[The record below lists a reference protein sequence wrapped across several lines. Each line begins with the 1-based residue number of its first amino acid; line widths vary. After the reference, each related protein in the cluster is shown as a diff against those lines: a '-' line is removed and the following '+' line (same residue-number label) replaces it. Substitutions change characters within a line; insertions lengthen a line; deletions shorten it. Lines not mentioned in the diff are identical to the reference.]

1 MKKII
6 CSVFMAAALLSPVYL
21 RADTSALQTVENY
34 VHQLQNVLGD
44 KALNGAGGEQQKKEA
59 IRSISGNLFDFRE
72 LSRFS
77 LGAGW
82 RRLNPEQQKTFVDLY
97 RQLLEGVYMGRLLQY
112 KDEKVIFKNESAL
125 SDTRRQVQSE
135 VIRAGG
141 NIPMDYRLVNENGVW
156 KVYDV
161 IIENA
166 SLANNYREQFNSILS
181 RDSPEQLLDILR
193 QKVKAQDAPAQ

>member
-6 CSVFMAAALLSPVYL
+6 CAVILAAALLPPVST
-21 RADTSALQTVENY
+21 RADTSALQTVEQC
-34 VHQLQNVLGD
+34 VHQLQQVLGD
-44 KALNGAGGEQQKKEA
+44 KALNGTSGEEQKKEA
-59 IRSISGNLFDFRE
+59 IRSISGNLFDFRQ

-97 RQLLEGVYMGRLLQY
+97 RQLLEGIYMGRLLQY
-112 KDEKVIFKNESAL
+112 KDEKVVFKNELAL
-125 SDTRRQVQSE
+125 SDTRREVQSE

-141 NIPMDYRLVNENGVW
+141 NIPMDYRLVNEHGVW

-166 SLANNYREQFNSILS
+166 SLARNYRAQFNSILS
-181 RDSPEQLLDILR
+181 KDSPEQLLDILR
-193 QKVKAQDAPAQ
+193 RKVEAQKTATQ